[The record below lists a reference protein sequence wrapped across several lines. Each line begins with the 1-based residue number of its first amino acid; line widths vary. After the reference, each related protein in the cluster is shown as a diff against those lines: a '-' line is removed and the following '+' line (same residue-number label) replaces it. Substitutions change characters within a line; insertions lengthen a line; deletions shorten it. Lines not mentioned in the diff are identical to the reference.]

1 MVAHTG
7 RKVSTIKYTK
17 PTSDDRYLKKSHD
30 PPPSKKKSLVTCI
43 YLHDYSNLF
52 KVIFIKD

>member
-30 PPPSKKKSLVTCI
+30 PPPLQKKITCYMYIFTRLFESL
-43 YLHDYSNLF
+43 
-52 KVIFIKD
+52 